1 MTIDPS
7 QTERRQHQR
16 YQVPNLVVALPK
28 RSSAQIAKIINISKG
43 GMAVRYLDQ
52 SDWLGSASKIDVV
65 ANSNFFMSDI
75 PIRAVSDFKIDNDI
89 SFSII
94 RERQCCLQF
103 GELSPEQRDKL
114 DEFIVQYTADQA

>member
-1 MTIDPS
+1 MAIDPT
-7 QTERRQHQR
+7 QTERRQNER
-16 YQVPNLVVALPK
+16 YRVPNLVVALPK

-52 SDWLGSASKIDVV
+52 SNWLGSASEIDVV
-65 ANSNFFMSDI
+65 ANSDFFMSNI
-75 PIRAVSDFKIDNDI
+75 PIFAVSDFKIDNDL

-103 GELSPEQRDKL
+103 GELSPEQQDKL
-114 DEFIVQYTADQA
+114 DEFIVRYTVGQA

>member
-1 MTIDPS
+1 MSLHHD
-7 QTERRQHQR
+7 QTDRREYERFL
-16 YQVPNLVVALPK
+16 VPNLVVALPK
-28 RSSAQIAKIINISKG
+28 RSSAQIARIINISKG

-65 ANSNFFMSDI
+65 ANSNFFMSNI

-94 RERQCCLQF
+94 KERQCCLQF

>member
-1 MTIDPS
+1 MALDPT
-7 QTERRQHQR
+7 QTERRQYER
-16 YQVPNLVVALPK
+16 YKVTNLVVALPK
-28 RSSAQIAKIINISKG
+28 RASAQIAKIINISKG

-52 SDWLGSASKIDVV
+52 SDWLGSASTIDVV
-65 ANSNFFMSDI
+65 ANSNFFMSNI

>member
-1 MTIDPS
+1 MAIDPT
-7 QTERRQHQR
+7 QTERRQNER
-16 YQVPNLVVALPK
+16 YRVPNLVVALPK

-65 ANSNFFMSDI
+65 ANSNFFMSNI

>member
-1 MTIDPS
+1 MAIDPT
-7 QTERRQHQR
+7 QTERRR
-16 YQVPNLVVALPK
+16 YERYKVSNLVVALPK

-65 ANSNFFMSDI
+65 ANSNFFMSNI

>member
-7 QTERRQHQR
+7 QTERRQHKR

-65 ANSNFFMSDI
+65 ANSNFFMSSI

>member
-1 MTIDPS
+1 MALDPT
-7 QTERRQHQR
+7 QTERRQYER
-16 YQVPNLVVALPK
+16 YKVTNLVVALPK

-52 SDWLGSASKIDVV
+52 SDWLGSASTIDVV
-65 ANSNFFMSDI
+65 ANSNFFMSNI
-75 PIRAVSDFKIDNDI
+75 PISAVSDFKIENDV

-114 DEFIVQYTADQA
+114 DEFIVQYTEDRA

>member
-65 ANSNFFMSDI
+65 ANSNFFMSNI